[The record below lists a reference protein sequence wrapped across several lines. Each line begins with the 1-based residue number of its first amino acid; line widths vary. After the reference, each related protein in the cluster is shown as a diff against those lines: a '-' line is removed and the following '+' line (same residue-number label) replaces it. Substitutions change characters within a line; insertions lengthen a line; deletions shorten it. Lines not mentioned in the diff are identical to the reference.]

1 MVSGKISAPLFELEN
16 EKIIRRHI
24 NAVAL
29 SAFLKEY
36 PEYYDGDNR
45 SNFLNS
51 GGYTLLKE
59 YLSDKPDYLQKLL
72 VDSIPQSNIYG
83 INDWSWIDF
92 FTGQEGILETAV
104 NDYYNTIRD
113 LEKER
118 ERTRRAGN
126 DEDAARIRRKLREYR
141 ADKEK
146 DKLSNGRPP
155 ASRSLIDFLVRNNVL
170 PKYGFP
176 VDTVSLY
183 PDAYA
188 QNSNNNLQMQRDLQY
203 AVAEYA
209 PGSEIVA
216 DGRIYTSRYIKRSSN
231 RSKGMWEY
239 AYHTICQNKDCKAE
253 NYLDLVD
260 GKDVIKCGSC
270 GHEIARRLLK
280 ETIEPRKG
288 FIAEEES
295 HPVRMSKPDR
305 NYRTDEFYIGDPSR
319 RVIDKQRYSIHD
331 QIIRVESTANDSLV
345 VRTQTKFKVCRLC
358 GFATGHNEKY
368 QLEHKTAYG
377 KKCSNDKPA
386 KEYFL
391 THEFKTDV
399 ARITF
404 ETSQAI
410 DYSTMISALF
420 ALLEAMSKELDIE
433 RNDIKGTLYKTRIQG
448 IGLVYNIIIYD
459 AVGGGAGHSRRL
471 ITSDGQVLSNVIKHA
486 VDLLE
491 SCDCDPSC
499 YKCLRNYFNQKLHD
513 FLDRRIAASFL
524 KKYIGPIQALE
535 EEESEALISVNIKD
549 KNPLKQDYESW
560 DQASILLAQHPG
572 LVVTFINLNIPVA
585 DFFDVTFQIDQAR
598 HSCLLLWETSKT
610 MLVTNM
616 DDEIKSQLAFDD
628 WKVFSI
634 NDTDFHDLK
643 KQFPDKH
650 ILIVNLSF

>member
-1 MVSGKISAPLFELEN
+1 MDHCANIKCDGTLFRHNPIAEQNNNHYISLYESGNLKPFYIKEHTAQLSRDKAASYQKLFVDKRIHALSSSTTFEMGVDVGSLETVFLRNVPPTPANYVQRAGRAGRSLNSAAFALTYSKLSSHDFTYYNKPENMVSGKISAPLFELEN

-183 PDAYA
+183 PVAYA

-377 KKCSNDKPA
+377 KKCSYDKRS
-386 KEYFL
+386 KQS
-391 THEFKTDV
+391 
-399 ARITF
+399 
-404 ETSQAI
+404 TS
-410 DYSTMISALF
+410 
-420 ALLEAMSKELDIE
+420 
-433 RNDIKGTLYKTRIQG
+433 
-448 IGLVYNIIIYD
+448 
-459 AVGGGAGHSRRL
+459 RL
-471 ITSDGQVLSNVIKHA
+471 
-486 VDLLE
+486 
-491 SCDCDPSC
+491 
-499 YKCLRNYFNQKLHD
+499 
-513 FLDRRIAASFL
+513 
-524 KKYIGPIQALE
+524 
-535 EEESEALISVNIKD
+535 
-549 KNPLKQDYESW
+549 
-560 DQASILLAQHPG
+560 
-572 LVVTFINLNIPVA
+572 
-585 DFFDVTFQIDQAR
+585 
-598 HSCLLLWETSKT
+598 
-610 MLVTNM
+610 
-616 DDEIKSQLAFDD
+616 
-628 WKVFSI
+628 
-634 NDTDFHDLK
+634 
-643 KQFPDKH
+643 
-650 ILIVNLSF
+650 